1 MTTLDIDLVSD
12 VVCPWCAIGL
22 AHLRQATDRLD
33 GIDCRLHWHP
43 FVLNPDLG
51 PEGRDMVAHLAAKYG
66 KTPAEVETS
75 QQQIIA
81 AAAEAGLDF
90 ARAAERRS
98 WNTFD
103 VHRVLH
109 EAREAGVDQAFN
121 EQLFDV
127 YFREARNPTD
137 PALLREIGVAVGM
150 DAGTI
155 DAILASERHADAV
168 RAEID
173 YYQQLGV
180 TAVPS
185 FVVAERYLISG
196 AQPPDVLA
204 DALRR
209 IADELADESG
219 ERSDSPA

>member
-1 MTTLDIDLVSD
+1 MITLDIDLVSD
-12 VVCPWCAIGL
+12 IVCPWCAIGL
-22 AHLRQATDRLD
+22 ARLQQATDRLD
-33 GIDCRLHWHP
+33 DIECRLHWHP
-43 FVLNPDLG
+43 FVLNPDIG

-66 KTPAEVETS
+66 KTPDEVRES

-81 AAAEAGLDF
+81 AAAESGLDF
-90 ARAAERRS
+90 KRAAERRS

-127 YFREARNPTD
+127 YFREAADPTD
-137 PALLREIGVAVGM
+137 PALLREIGMALGM
-150 DAGTI
+150 DASHI
-155 DAILASERHADAV
+155 DEILAGERHADAV

-196 AQPPDVLA
+196 AQPPEVLA
-204 DALRR
+204 DALRQ
-209 IADELADESG
+209 IAAELTDEAG
-219 ERSDSPA
+219 SPA